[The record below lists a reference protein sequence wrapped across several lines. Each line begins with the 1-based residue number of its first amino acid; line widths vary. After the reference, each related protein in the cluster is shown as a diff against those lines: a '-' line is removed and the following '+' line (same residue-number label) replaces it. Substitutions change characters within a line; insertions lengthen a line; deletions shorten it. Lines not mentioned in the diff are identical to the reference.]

1 VLLAAPAARRD
12 DVVDVLHG
20 VAVADPYRWLEDA
33 ESAETVA
40 WTVAQNDRTRQALDA
55 RPDRAQWHERLVAL
69 LGARVS
75 TGCRLAGNQVFTLER
90 SGGQA
95 QFALVVRSASDPAVA
110 GRVVLDPSSLAADA
124 TVAIDW
130 YHPSRDGAVLAYGT
144 SEGGDERSTLR
155 VLDVET
161 GRHHDDVIPE
171 TRAASVGW
179 LPDASGFLYTRYP
192 EGDEYHR
199 KVYVH
204 TLGTDWH
211 DDPLVWADLPT
222 PESWCDVT
230 VSADGRWA
238 LVHVMVGWGRIDIH
252 LLDRTTGAWTEVV
265 AGRDALTQL
274 RFDGERLVGTTT
286 LDAPRG
292 RVIAVTLA
300 APGVDGWT
308 TLVPEG
314 DGVLES
320 CVTAAGTLFV
330 VSTRHA
336 IARLD
341 AYAVDGSAGRAVPL
355 PELGSFSGLS
365 ADPDQPM
372 LFCQLESF
380 TRPAALWRWTLDDGL
395 VEWTSPDAAERDGTV
410 NRAHSGTPTATP
422 PKAAP
427 LLDPATF
434 TVRHVRY
441 LSADGT
447 EIGMFLVHGRD
458 REPDSSTA
466 CILTGYGGFAIAET
480 PAWSPA
486 IAAWCERGGLYAIAG
501 LRGGYE
507 EGEAWHRAGRR
518 EHKQTV
524 FDDFAAAAD
533 FLVSSGWTSR
543 DRLALRGGSNGG
555 LLMGV
560 ALTQHPDMARAVHC
574 AVPLLD
580 MVRYPQFLI
589 ARLWTDEYGDPD
601 IPEELA
607 WLLGYSPYHH
617 VVEGTCYPA
626 VLFTAAEGDSRVD
639 ALHARKMTAAL
650 QWASSCA
657 EARPILL
664 RHEGRAGHGVGKP
677 LAKQADELADVLSFF
692 TWQLGPLAP

>member
-1 VLLAAPAARRD
+1 VP
-12 DVVDVLHG
+12 
-20 VAVADPYRWLEDA
+20 
-33 ESAETVA
+33 
-40 WTVAQNDRTRQALDA
+40 
-55 RPDRAQWHERLVAL
+55 
-69 LGARVS
+69 
-75 TGCRLAGNQVFTLER
+75 
-90 SGGQA
+90 
-95 QFALVVRSASDPAVA
+95 
-110 GRVVLDPSSLAADA
+110 GRVVLDPSALAADA

-130 YHPSRDGAVLAYGT
+130 YHPSRDGALVAYGT

-179 LPDASGFLYTRYP
+179 LPEASGFLYTRYP

-199 KVYVH
+199 KVYAH

-211 DDPLVWADLPT
+211 DDPLVWAELPT

-230 VSADGRWA
+230 VSPDGGWA
-238 LVHVMVGWGRIDIH
+238 LVHVMVGWGRVDVH
-252 LLDRTTGAWTEVV
+252 LLDRATGAWTELI

-274 RFDGERLVGTTT
+274 RFDGDRLVGTTT

-292 RVIAVTLA
+292 RVVA
-300 APGVDGWT
+300 APLTAPAVDNWA

-314 DGVLES
+314 DGVLEG
-320 CVTAAGTLFV
+320 CVTAAGMVLV

-341 AYAVDGSAGRAVPL
+341 AYAADGSGGHPVPL

-365 ADPDQPM
+365 ADAEQPV

-380 TRPAALWRWTLDDGL
+380 TRPAALWRWTPDDGL
-395 VEWTSPDAAERDGTV
+395 VEWAPSAAGDDG
-410 NRAHSGTPTATP
+410 
-422 PKAAP
+422 
-427 LLDPATF
+427 LQLDPASF

-447 EIGMFLVHGRD
+447 EIGLFLVHRHD
-458 REPDSSTA
+458 REPDATTA

-486 IAAWCERGGLYAIAG
+486 VAAWCEQGGLYAIAG

-518 EHKQTV
+518 ERKQNV
-524 FDDFAAAAD
+524 FDDFAAAAH

-555 LLMGV
+555 LLVGA
-560 ALTQHPDMARAVHC
+560 ALTQQPDMARAVHC

-601 IPEELA
+601 VPEELQ

-617 VVEGTCYPA
+617 VVDGACYPA

-639 ALHARKMTAAL
+639 ALHARKMAAAL

-657 EARPILL
+657 DPRPILL
-664 RHEGRAGHGVGKP
+664 RQEGRAGHGVGKP
-677 LAKQADELADVLSFF
+677 LAKQADELADVFSFF
-692 TWQLGPLAP
+692 TWQLGSVAP